1 MNGQSIRAR
10 THPCSSLLIRG
21 LRAPIR
27 RVGRLILVPV
37 CGLAVLLVPNLD
49 GDGIHDR
56 IEFQRGSRELARSG
70 HLHSPHARLTRHL
83 PKPGVRGVQT
93 VPFDDS
99 ELNDSNRLLIAG
111 SAPTRVSL
119 ILVGETPVLA
129 DTALPNFTFRRRPP
143 RGPPTR
149 LVS

>member
-1 MNGQSIRAR
+1 MNGHSIRMR

-27 RVGRLILVPV
+27 RVRRLILVPV

-56 IEFQRGSRELARSG
+56 IEFQRGSRDLARSG
-70 HLHSPHARLTRHL
+70 HPHSRHARLTLRL
-83 PKPGVRGVQT
+83 PTPGVWGVQT

-99 ELNDSNRLLIAG
+99 ELNDSNRPLIAW
-111 SAPTRVSL
+111 SAQTRVRL

-129 DTALPNFTFRRRPP
+129 DRALPNFRFRRRPP
-143 RGPPTR
+143 RGPPTL